1 MRHRG
6 TETQRKKQLVCILF
20 SVPLCLC
27 GAWSLENIMAV
38 EIEAKMAVPTHGPVR
53 EALRRRGARRV
64 KRTNETNV
72 FFDREDGSLRAGGEG
87 LRLRTNQ
94 DAESGK
100 ATHVITHKGPLQP
113 GQLKS
118 REETEVVVDDPAA
131 TTRLFERLGLGVT
144 LSFEKRRESWEL
156 GGCKVELDELPCLG
170 TFVEIEG
177 PGEADVMR
185 VRESLGLA
193 DRPIVK
199 NSYSGLLTRHLE
211 ERGISQKVIAF
222 P

>member
-1 MRHRG
+1 M
-6 TETQRKKQLVCILF
+6 TNDN
-20 SVPLCLC
+20 P
-27 GAWSLENIMAV
+27 MPV
-38 EIEAKMAVPTHGPVR
+38 EIEAKMAVPEHEPVR
-53 EALRRRGARRV
+53 EALRRRGARRL

-72 FFDREDGSLRAGGEG
+72 FFDRADHALRARGEG
-87 LRLRTNQ
+87 LRLRTNR
-94 DAESGK
+94 DADSGE

-118 REETEVVVDDPAA
+118 REETEVTVDDPAA

-156 GGCKVELDELPCLG
+156 DGCKVELDEVPYLG
-170 TFVEIEG
+170 AFVEIEG
-177 PGEADVMR
+177 PGEAVVMR

-193 DRPIVK
+193 DRPVIK
-199 NSYSGLLTRHLE
+199 NSYIGLLTRHLQ
-211 ERGISQKVIAF
+211 ERGLRDKVIAF

>member
-1 MRHRG
+1 MG
-6 TETQRKKQLVCILF
+6 
-20 SVPLCLC
+20 
-27 GAWSLENIMAV
+27 V
-38 EIEAKMAVPTHGPVR
+38 EIEAKMAVPTHGPLR

-72 FFDREDGSLRAGGEG
+72 FFDRPDQSLRARGEG
-87 LRLRTNQ
+87 LRLRTNL

-118 REETEVVVDDPAA
+118 REETEVVVDDPTA
-131 TTRLFERLGLGVT
+131 TTRLLEQLGLGVT

-156 GGCKVELDELPCLG
+156 GGCKVELDEVPYLG

-177 PGEADVMR
+177 PGEAEVMR
-185 VRESLGLA
+185 VRESLGLT
-193 DRPIVK
+193 DRAIITK
-199 NSYSGLLTRHLE
+199 SYSGMLARHVE
-211 ERGISQKVIAF
+211 ERGLPQKVITF